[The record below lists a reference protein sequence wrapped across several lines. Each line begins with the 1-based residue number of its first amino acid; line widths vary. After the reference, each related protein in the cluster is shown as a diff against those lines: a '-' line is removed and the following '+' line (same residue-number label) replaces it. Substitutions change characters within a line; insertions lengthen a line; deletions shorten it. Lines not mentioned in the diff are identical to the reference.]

1 MAEEQKPVEVPK
13 ETVPATTTA
22 EAPAAETK
30 PVETTETPAA
40 APVAAE
46 TATETPATT
55 TATETPAEAA
65 ATEAAAPVEEAKK
78 EVVPVEEG
86 TLEHKGINFPK
97 NFIYSKEFFWFG
109 SDAVES
115 KNLSSYLKS
124 EKSTETAH
132 HNAAWAS
139 HTGKG
144 LLFFGDKTAPQGVI
158 NLADASEPAADGAN
172 KFHFTAKGHKHT
184 FKAANAE
191 DRDNWISQLKLKVA
205 EAKELAST
213 VTETEAYKTALEAF
227 KPAKK
232 EEKKEE
238 KAVEAPATEAVAATE
253 TPAAETAAVPAAEEA
268 VVETPKE
275 EEVKK
280 EEPKRR
286 SASRKRASI
295 FGSLLGKK
303 EESKKEEKEETP
315 VVPAVAETPKEET
328 PAVPAATETP
338 VAEVPAVEAPVTPAA
353 ETPVAAATETAAE
366 DKPVEAAK
374 EEKKPLPTKRN
385 SIFGVFGKKEKK
397 AAAAAEAET
406 PAPAKET
413 EVTPAAESAPVI
425 PPVEA
430 TTPLA
435 VDVANPGTVPV
446 ENKEVTPATNGE
458 PRPDLKEKRKSSLP
472 FGFGKR
478 DKSPAKSPAHSDNEE
493 AEKQEKTS
501 AFSKLRATI
510 KGRGKTEKPADK
522 LDKTEEK
529 PEETSAVATETP
541 AAETSKAT
549 EEPENKPE
557 NVASSTPAPVTA
569 AA

>member
-1 MAEEQKPVEVPK
+1 
-13 ETVPATTTA
+13 TPAAATETTA
-22 EAPAAETK
+22 DAPAAE
-30 PVETTETPAA
+30 A
-40 APVAAE
+40 
-46 TATETPATT
+46 
-55 TATETPAEAA
+55 AA
-65 ATEAAAPVEEAKK
+65 ATEEAKK

-86 TLEHKGINFPK
+86 TLEHKGLNFPK
-97 NFIYSKEFFWFG
+97 LDLKNLHVPPRNFIYSKEFFWFG

-115 KNLSSYLKS
+115 KNLSSYLKT
-124 EKSTETAH
+124 EKSAETAH
-132 HNAAWAS
+132 RNAAWAS

-158 NLADASEPAADGAN
+158 NLADAAEPAADGAN
-172 KFHFTAKGHKHT
+172 KFHFTAKGHKHV

-191 DRDNWISQLKLKVA
+191 ERDNWISQLKIKIT

-213 VTETEAYKTALEAF
+213 VTETEAYKTALESF

-238 KAVEAPATEAVAATE
+238 KAAEAPAADAAAAAPAATE
-253 TPAAETAAVPAAEEA
+253 EAAKETPAVEE
-268 VVETPKE
+268 P
-275 EEVKK
+275 KK

-295 FGSLLGKK
+295 FGSLL
-303 EESKKEEKEETP
+303 SKKEEKKEEETATTETPAAEAAAP
-315 VVPAVAETPKEET
+315 VEAAAATETPAVETPATPAAETPAATEAAVEDKPAETPKEE
-328 PAVPAATETP
+328 
-338 VAEVPAVEAPVTPAA
+338 
-353 ETPVAAATETAAE
+353 
-366 DKPVEAAK
+366 
-374 EEKKPLPTKRN
+374 KKPAPPTKRN

-397 AAAAAEAET
+397 AQAAAEAEA
-406 PAPAKET
+406 PATPAKEG
-413 EVTPAAESAPVI
+413 EVTPAAETAPVI

-435 VDVANPGTVPV
+435 VDVSNPSTVPV
-446 ENKEVTPATNGE
+446 ETKETTPATNGE
-458 PRPDLKEKRKSSLP
+458 TRPELKAEKRKSSLP

-478 DKSPAKSPAHSDNEE
+478 DKSPAAKSPAHSDNEE
-493 AEKQEKTS
+493 GEKTEKTS

-510 KGRGKTEKPADK
+510 KGRGKTADKPADK
-522 LDKTEEK
+522 LEKTEEK
-529 PEETSAVATETP
+529 PEEPAAEAAKTEETP

-549 EEPENKPE
+549 DEPENKPE

>member
-30 PVETTETPAA
+30 PVETTETPAV

-55 TATETPAEAA
+55 TATETPA
-65 ATEAAAPVEEAKK
+65 EAAAPVEEAKK

-253 TPAAETAAVPAAEEA
+253 TPAAETPAAPATEEA
-268 VVETPKE
+268 VAETPKE

-413 EVTPAAESAPVI
+413 E
-425 PPVEA
+425 A

-446 ENKEVTPATNGE
+446 ENKEITPATNGE

-522 LDKTEEK
+522 LEKTEEK
-529 PEETSAVATETP
+529 PEETPAVATETP

>member
-13 ETVPATTTA
+13 ETVPATTT
-22 EAPAAETK
+22 EQPAAETK

-40 APVAAE
+40 AAP
-46 TATETPATT
+46 TADATTEAPAT
-55 TATETPAEAA
+55 TETPAEVAA
-65 ATEAAAPVEEAKK
+65 EAAAPVEEAKK

-86 TLEHKGINFPK
+86 TLEHKGVNFPK

-115 KNLSSYLKS
+115 KSLSSYLKG

-158 NLADASEPAADGAN
+158 NLADASEPATDGTN

-191 DRDNWISQLKLKVA
+191 DRDNWISQLKLKIA
-205 EAKELAST
+205 EAKELASA
-213 VTETEAYKTALEAF
+213 VTETEAYN
-227 KPAKK
+227 
-232 EEKKEE
+232 
-238 KAVEAPATEAVAATE
+238 
-253 TPAAETAAVPAAEEA
+253 
-268 VVETPKE
+268 
-275 EEVKK
+275 
-280 EEPKRR
+280 
-286 SASRKRASI
+286 RKRGSI
-295 FGSLLGKK
+295 FGNLLGKK
-303 EESKKEEKEETP
+303 DEKKEEKEEAAAAP
-315 VVPAVAETPKEET
+315 VAEATKEET
-328 PAVPAATETP
+328 PAAPVTETPVVDAPAAETSAAPAAEAPVAATET
-338 VAEVPAVEAPVTPAA
+338 A
-353 ETPVAAATETAAE
+353 AAE

-374 EEKKPLPTKRN
+374 EEKKEKPVPTKRN

-397 AAAAAEAET
+397 AAAAAEAEA
-406 PAPAKET
+406 APAAAKEG
-413 EVTPAAESAPVI
+413 EVTPAAETAPVI

-435 VDVANPGTVPV
+435 VDVANPSTVPV
-446 ENKEVTPATNGE
+446 EIKETAPATNGE
-458 PRPDLKEKRKSSLP
+458 SRPELKEKRKSSLP

-478 DKSPAKSPAHSDNEE
+478 DKSPAKSPVHSDGEE

-510 KGRGKTEKPADK
+510 KGRGKTSEKPAEK
-522 LDKTEEK
+522 LEKTEEK
-529 PEETSAVATETP
+529 PEETPATETP